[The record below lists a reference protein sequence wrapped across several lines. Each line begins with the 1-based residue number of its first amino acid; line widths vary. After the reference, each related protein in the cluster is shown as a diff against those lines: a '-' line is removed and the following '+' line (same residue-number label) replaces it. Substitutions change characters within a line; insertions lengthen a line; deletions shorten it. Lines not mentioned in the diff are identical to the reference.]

1 MVTSTRR
8 ACQRRQP
15 APRLSILVSLMDS
28 AKPRWRPPLGLG
40 LFAVLVTAA
49 ALRLWRLDQNGFG
62 NEYYTAGVRS
72 MSLSWHNFFYN
83 SFDPA
88 GFISVDQPPL
98 AHGVQVA
105 SGKVCGLAPLI

>member
-62 NEYYTAGVRS
+62 NEYYAAGVRS
-72 MSLSWHNFFYN
+72 MSLSWHNFRWR
-83 SFDPA
+83 
-88 GFISVDQPPL
+88 
-98 AHGVQVA
+98 
-105 SGKVCGLAPLI
+105 CGSRWRA